1 MHLFARITVVFTIV
15 LMILV
20 GCSDLA
26 SATTA
31 KPPVDPTKCAVTVLN
46 PQVKILYCEPGYIG
60 VAKVISGSQVLIRWQ
75 DATNAKVK
83 FTCRYQKTKDRKTL
97 VSCKPA

>member
-1 MHLFARITVVFTIV
+1 MPIIARITVTLTIV
-15 LMILV
+15 LMILA
-20 GCSDLA
+20 GCSELA
-26 SATTA
+26 AATST
-31 KPPVDPTKCAVTVLN
+31 KPPADPTKCAVTALN

-60 VAKVISGSQVLIRWQ
+60 VAKVLSGTQVLIRWQ
-75 DATNAKVK
+75 DVANSKVK